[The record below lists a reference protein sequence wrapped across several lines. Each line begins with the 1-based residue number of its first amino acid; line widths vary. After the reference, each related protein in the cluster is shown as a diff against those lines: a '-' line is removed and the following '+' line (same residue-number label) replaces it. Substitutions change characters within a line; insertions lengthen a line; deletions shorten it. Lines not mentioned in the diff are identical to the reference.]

1 MFQGCVKKERE
12 RRERG
17 GGREGGREGERE
29 KEKKKR
35 KRRPNVIFKFL
46 LNLLIFLTNFF

>member
-12 RRERG
+12 G
-17 GGREGGREGERE
+17 EGGREGERE

-46 LNLLIFLTNFF
+46 LNLLIFLTNSF